1 LDLCSSLASCTD
13 ISGKRHFGV
22 DWAVVWQISREE
34 VPVLEEQAMDI
45 MRAEFPELAKSYEL
59 ETVVEPDP
67 DNEA

>member
-1 LDLCSSLASCTD
+1 
-13 ISGKRHFGV
+13 
-22 DWAVVWQISREE
+22 
-34 VPVLEEQAMDI
+34 MDI